1 MSKIKSPESLEKRRK
16 RRVEYLIAHRI
27 TLDFAFYD
35 PIRADKV
42 FTVESEAIIKAE
54 LKAAFDGAEP
64 QHAVNHEYGEV
75 LNHFGV

>member
-1 MSKIKSPESLEKRRK
+1 MSKIKSVESLLKRRQ
-16 RRVEYLIAHRI
+16 RQADYMLAHRI

-42 FTVESEAIIKAE
+42 FTVESEEIIKAE
-54 LKAAFDGAEP
+54 LKEAFEGAEP
-64 QHAVNHEYGEV
+64 QHAVDHEYGEV